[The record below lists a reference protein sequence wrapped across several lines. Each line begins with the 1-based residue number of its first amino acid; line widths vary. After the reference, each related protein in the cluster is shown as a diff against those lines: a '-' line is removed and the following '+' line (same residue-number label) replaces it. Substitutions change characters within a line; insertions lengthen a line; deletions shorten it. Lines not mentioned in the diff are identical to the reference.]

1 MDTTAVGNYKVTI
14 GSDDYTKRVM
24 QIRNFLCT
32 DYSVIRIQA
41 NGKRVSARLN
51 QNTHRH
57 AIRRI
62 EAALAAKQ
70 AA

>member
-1 MDTTAVGNYKVTI
+1 MDTTAVGTYKVAI
-14 GSDDYTKRVM
+14 GGDEYTKRVM
-24 QIRNFLCT
+24 QVRDFLCT
-32 DYSVIRIQA
+32 DYSVIRTQA
-41 NGKRVSARLN
+41 NGKRVSAHLN

-70 AA
+70 TA